1 MVGLLTQGLYFARTL
16 LWESEFADRV
26 QDLTVE
32 DVNAAV
38 RRHLDL
44 SKMTFVKAGDFAG
57 VEPPA
62 LP

>member
-1 MVGLLTQGLYFARTL
+1 MTILTQGLSFDRTL
-16 LWESEFADRV
+16 AWHAEFEGRV
-26 QDLTVE
+26 RDLTVE

-44 SKMTFVKAGDFAG
+44 NKMTFVKAGDFAG
-57 VEPPA
+57 AGNPV